1 MSRVLVDANVLIS
14 AFVFRASTPA
24 EAVGLVLAA
33 HRLVLTQW
41 VLDELHDVV
50 ERKWPARHPALET
63 FLGEIDY
70 ELAEPGAP
78 SVSISDPDDQPILDD
93 HLGEQ
98 PDQGYTSLAANE
110 HDRRASRDRDVT
122 VGVSV
127 RAMSKHVRQRQV
139 DECIEVLTVGWV
151 DGAGRFCND
160 RGRRQVRIGLP
171 GEVVADQERR
181 LNDAEGIAKHR
192 NSDTRRLIHMTAC
205 VARPVVGRRL
215 RRLRQAEAA

>member
-1 MSRVLVDANVLIS
+1 MSRVLVDTNVLIS

-78 SVSISDPDDQPILDD
+78 SVPISDPDDQPILDAAVAAAVD
-93 HLGEQ
+93 VIVTGDKHFL
-98 PDQGYTSLAANE
+98 SLRL
-110 HDRRASRDRDVT
+110 DRPQVLTARQFLEAYRAST
-122 VGVSV
+122 
-127 RAMSKHVRQRQV
+127 
-139 DECIEVLTVGWV
+139 
-151 DGAGRFCND
+151 
-160 RGRRQVRIGLP
+160 
-171 GEVVADQERR
+171 
-181 LNDAEGIAKHR
+181 
-192 NSDTRRLIHMTAC
+192 SDD
-205 VARPVVGRRL
+205 
-215 RRLRQAEAA
+215 